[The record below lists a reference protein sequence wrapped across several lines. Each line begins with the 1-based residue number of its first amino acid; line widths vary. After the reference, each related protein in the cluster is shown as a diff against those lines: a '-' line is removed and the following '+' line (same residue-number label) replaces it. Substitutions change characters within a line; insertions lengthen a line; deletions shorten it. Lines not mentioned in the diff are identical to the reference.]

1 MQQKNY
7 SDKKPVLPKEVVS
20 SPKIKV
26 YCVTKRS
33 RNKAEWYATEKL
45 YSSNRNFTK
54 AITVD
59 SLGSEKSTFQSQ
71 YESMNS
77 RLPNQSRNY
86 LGISQTNTLEDDQV
100 KRMYNTQNTLDSLD
114 YTQKTDRNGPSK
126 GRARV
131 KLLTIDLQSDGMVG
145 SPPKTT
151 QPNTERKKSYK
162 TSFHNMFSHLQT

>member
-1 MQQKNY
+1 M
-7 SDKKPVLPKEVVS
+7 
-20 SPKIKV
+20 
-26 YCVTKRS
+26 TKRS
-33 RNKAEWYATEKL
+33 RNKADWYATEKL

-100 KRMYNTQNTLDSLD
+100 KRMYNT
-114 YTQKTDRNGPSK
+114 
-126 GRARV
+126 
-131 KLLTIDLQSDGMVG
+131 
-145 SPPKTT
+145 
-151 QPNTERKKSYK
+151 
-162 TSFHNMFSHLQT
+162 